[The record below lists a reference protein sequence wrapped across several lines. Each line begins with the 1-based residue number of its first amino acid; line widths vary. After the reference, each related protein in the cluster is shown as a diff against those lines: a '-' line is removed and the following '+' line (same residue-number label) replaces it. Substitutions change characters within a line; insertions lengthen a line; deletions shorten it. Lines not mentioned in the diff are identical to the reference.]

1 MADQPYDDQLRPR
14 VRPEGLVEP
23 QPELGEIRPQAR
35 PDGLGLPSSEAQD
48 AATLAE
54 ALPLDRLSLV
64 GLFSGPDGSTA
75 LVRLP
80 TGEIQ
85 RVAQGELIGGKRVTA
100 ISEDGLRLQNGSEQ
114 LVLTMPS

>member
-1 MADQPYDDQLRPR
+1 MADQPSDDDQLRPR
-14 VRPEGLVEP
+14 ARPEGLFEP
-23 QPELGEIRPQAR
+23 EEIRPHAR
-35 PDGLGLPSSEAQD
+35 PDGLGQPSEETQE

-54 ALPLDRLSLV
+54 ALPMDRLALV
-64 GLFSGPDGSTA
+64 GLFSGPEGSTA

-85 RVAQGELIGGKRVTA
+85 RVAQGELVGGKRVTA

>member
-1 MADQPYDDQLRPR
+1 MADQPSDDDQLRPR
-14 VRPEGLVEP
+14 ARPEGAFEPEEIRPRLRPEGLGRTSE
-23 QPELGEIRPQAR
+23 ETQA
-35 PDGLGLPSSEAQD
+35 
-48 AATLAE
+48 AATLSE
-54 ALPLDRLSLV
+54 TLPLDRLTLV
-64 GLFSGPDGSTA
+64 GLFSGPEGSTA

-85 RVAQGELIGGKRVTA
+85 RVAQGGLIGGKRVTA